1 MKTNIN
7 DPKVA
12 AWEKHV
18 SKYDR
23 SKYLQPVPAMI
34 QTVFIVFMN
43 LAVDIQ
49 NSGKATA
56 ELTYAGISNTI
67 KLCINDK
74 GWYPLVPAEYII
86 CYADSNPD
94 YVVETTI
101 LFINIL
107 HERGYINE
115 HARDVAIAT
124 IQRTIEI

>member
-7 DPKVA
+7 SPEVA
-12 AWEKHV
+12 SWEKHV
-18 SKYDR
+18 SKFDR
-23 SKYLQPVPAMI
+23 LQYLQPVPPML
-34 QTVFIVFMN
+34 QTALIVFMN

-56 ELTYAGISNTI
+56 ELIYAGAINSV
-67 KLCINDK
+67 KLYVHDK

-86 CYADSNPD
+86 CFSDSNPE

-101 LFINIL
+101 TFINIL

-115 HARDVAIAT
+115 HARDVAIET
-124 IQRTIEI
+124 IQTTVEI